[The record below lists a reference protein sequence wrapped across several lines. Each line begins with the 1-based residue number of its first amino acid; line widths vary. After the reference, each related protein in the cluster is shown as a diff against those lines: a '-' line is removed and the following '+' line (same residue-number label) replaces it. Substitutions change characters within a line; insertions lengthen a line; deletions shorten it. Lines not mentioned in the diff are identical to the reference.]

1 MFAAATFLAF
11 ACRRLP
17 ITIALLAIAGLV
29 SFTRIYTGVHY
40 PSDVLGGAA
49 LGAGLAALV
58 WMAKRPLESRFAALR
73 APQQSQLEASVAPWR
88 E

>member
-1 MFAAATFLAF
+1 MEPTASEPTTAAG
-11 ACRRLP
+11 RPGRG
-17 ITIALLAIAGLV
+17 LAIAGLV